1 MNTIQRADFCGV
13 FGSRMVMQ
21 GAQDRVPEIVDHTN
35 YTINRVREVSLNHK
49 TSVIDSDKTLKA
61 GKVAKADIM
70 DQDPDD
76 FVNKDKAIHG
86 NYFGIYS
93 IVNYLG
99 ALSSD
104 VFFLP
109 GKNIRYTENASNPN
123 YKADSQAYSGGESK
137 AYGTA
142 TFYDWKAGYV
152 NERKRNNGTSLNKVA
167 LASGVYLELT
177 TEKSTGDDLY
187 QKDWG
192 YITGVVELDLI
203 NVQPGMGGGFVY
215 AKNVHKTA
223 TYSKLSHSTLTALNA
238 NAVTRRD
245 FTFNGAEVGW
255 ETSGNF
261 IHSTQTIIDD
271 CYNVS
276 GKYKEGDAVPAHY
289 WFIKGSVYVYDQY
302 ISAYTG
308 APNAYSETVDIPLT
322 ITAASHGTMKLLNVM
337 PNKYAYYS
345 VHDTK
350 LKEGQK
356 IIINDTEYH
365 LNDPINYWDWYL
377 LTNSEKALF
386 VDETYVTTAD
396 CKYSSEDADIIP
408 AGTVMLPTE
417 YNTLKTAH
425 PTVYHVE
432 KQQDVPFEFV
442 YRSSNNMSHDTGY
455 MLTYK
460 VNNPTDWKTWYTK
473 VASANPIA
481 DKNQTGGSDMKTDRP
496 IT

>member
-1 MNTIQRADFCGV
+1 MNTLQRADFCGV

-21 GAQDRVPEIVDHTN
+21 GAEDRVPEIVDHTK
-35 YTINRVREVSLNHK
+35 YTINRVREVSLNQK
-49 TSVIDSDKTLKA
+49 QSVRTVDASDENK
-61 GKVAKADIM
+61 KV
-70 DQDPDD
+70 
-76 FVNKDKAIHG
+76 HG

-99 ALSSD
+99 ALTSD

-109 GKNIRYTENASNPN
+109 GKDIRVTDNASNPD
-123 YKADSQAYSGGESK
+123 YKTDSKAYSNGGTEVESK

-142 TFYDWKAGYV
+142 TYYDWKAGFV
-152 NERKRNNGTSLNKVA
+152 NERKRNNGMSKNKVA

-187 QKDWG
+187 EKDWG
-192 YITGVVELDLI
+192 YITGVIELDLI

-215 AKNVHKTA
+215 AKNVHKVGLYTQH
-223 TYSKLSHSTLTALNA
+223 KHNTLTALNA

-245 FTFNGAEVGW
+245 FTFNGADVKW

-276 GKYKEGDAVPAHY
+276 GKYTGTDAVPAHY
-289 WFIKGSVYVYDQY
+289 WFIQGSVYVYDQY

-345 VHDTK
+345 APGTK
-350 LKEGQK
+350 
-356 IIINDTEYH
+356 TE
-365 LNDPINYWDWYL
+365 
-377 LTNSEKALF
+377 
-386 VDETYVTTAD
+386 
-396 CKYSSEDADIIP
+396 
-408 AGTVMLPTE
+408 
-417 YNTLKTAH
+417 
-425 PTVYHVE
+425 
-432 KQQDVPFEFV
+432 
-442 YRSSNNMSHDTGY
+442 
-455 MLTYK
+455 
-460 VNNPTDWKTWYTK
+460 
-473 VASANPIA
+473 
-481 DKNQTGGSDMKTDRP
+481 
-496 IT
+496 